1 MKIINYFNYNSI
13 VILTMFFISLVEV
26 ILHYVLH
33 GVIIDKLFST
43 ERASLLNPLTYL
55 RSFTHIFGHSDW
67 GHFSRNYMKILLL
80 GPMIEEKY
88 GSVNLLIMVLIT
100 AFAISTVNAIV
111 GKSRLRG
118 ASGIV
123 FMLVGLS
130 SIVNISDGRIPLT
143 LVLIIIFYI
152 MDEIIDT
159 IINANDGVSHLSH
172 LVGAICGIVFGFICI
187 NINLTDSVLN
197 LLLWIY

>member
-1 MKIINYFNYNSI
+1 MKNMRIINYFNYNSI

-33 GVIIDKLFST
+33 GVIVDTLFST
-43 ERASLLNPLTYL
+43 ERASFLNPLTYL

-88 GSVNLLIMVLIT
+88 GSINLLIMVAIT
-100 AFAISTVNAIV
+100 AFVISLINAIV
-111 GKSRLRG
+111 GKTRLRG

-143 LVLIIIFYI
+143 LVLIIIFYV

-159 IINANDGVSHLSH
+159 IINANDGISHLSH
-172 LVGAICGIVFGFICI
+172 LVGALCGIVLGFICI
-187 NINLTDSVLN
+187 NINLTESVLN
-197 LLLWIY
+197 LF